1 MRYFRYGSLFAMLII
16 QSCSAAVVA
25 TPTLEQPST
34 AVAATPTLGQ
44 PSAAVVATPTLK
56 QPSAAVAATPTLEQP
71 SPTPPTPTAETSA
84 DEDTVSGVVILAEA
98 GLNLR
103 TGPDTASE
111 VIGILPQNE
120 LVKVTGASTDGDW
133 WQVACPDG
141 MDGNCWIS
149 ADPKWSEPANPGNFS
164 LAGLIYSQ
172 LDQQPERPLWRVGTD
187 GTPTIFLEE
196 SQNLGAL
203 SPDGRQA
210 INCCLPRGETNL
222 SLIDLATG
230 ESLQLTNTPDRLN
243 FNPQWWEG
251 NPETIVFV
259 STMVDPSDQPRPG
272 PGNLAAV
279 KTDGTGF
286 QVLDEQHLM
295 HSFIPALAPDGQTIA
310 YSIGGENAYDDGI
323 LTPWL
328 YHAEDGLAP
337 FKYAEYGL
345 NDLPD
350 LSFGSAAWS
359 PDGKY
364 LAWVVG
370 GELTGDGEWKTGI
383 AMFDLKGQSVEILN
397 PYVPANC
404 PYVWC
409 REAPQWSPNSKWLTW
424 EVSPASGLP
433 SFWIMQPDGTD
444 KRLIEHAGAPIWSP
458 DGDLLVYTQATSF
471 TTSVVMVMETGR
483 WQPQRT
489 GLPTQIGIVKW
500 ISE

>member
-1 MRYFRYGSLFAMLII
+1 MKHFRYISLFAMLII
-16 QSCSAAVVA
+16 QSCSGAVVT

-34 AVAATPTLGQ
+34 AM
-44 PSAAVVATPTLK
+44 AV
-56 QPSAAVAATPTLEQP
+56 TPTLEQP
-71 SPTPPTPTAETSA
+71 SAAIAATSTLGQPSPNLPTPTTETSA
-84 DEDTVSGVVILAEA
+84 EEGSVSAVVILAEA

-103 TGPDTASE
+103 TGPDSASE

-120 LVKVTGASTDGDW
+120 LVKVTGVSSDGNW

-141 MDGNCWIS
+141 TVGNCWIS
-149 ADPKWSEPANPGNFS
+149 ADPRWSEPANPGNFS

-172 LDQQPERPLWRVGTD
+172 LVQQPERPLWRVGTD
-187 GTPTIFLEE
+187 GTPTLFLDQ
-196 SQNLGAL
+196 SQSLGAL
-203 SPDGRQA
+203 SPDGRLA
-210 INCCLPRGETNL
+210 INCCFPRGETNL
-222 SLIDLATG
+222 SLINLATG
-230 ESLQLTNTPDRLN
+230 ERLQLTNTPDRLN

-259 STMVDPSDQPRPG
+259 STMVDPSDQPMPG

-295 HSFIPALAPDGQTIA
+295 HTFFPALAPDGQTIA
-310 YSIGGENAYDDGI
+310 YNHGGEKASEDGI

-328 YHAEDGLAP
+328 YKEANGPAP
-337 FKYAEYGL
+337 FNYAVYGL
-345 NDLPD
+345 NDLPG

-370 GELTGDGEWKTGI
+370 GELTGDGKWKTGI
-383 AMFDLKGQSVEILN
+383 AMFDLEGQSVEILN
-397 PYVPANC
+397 PYVPADC
-404 PYVWC
+404 SYVWC
-409 REAPQWSPNSKWLTW
+409 RTAPQWSPDSEWLTW
-424 EVSPASGLP
+424 EVSPAGGLP
-433 SFWIMQPDGTD
+433 SFWIMQPDGTE
-444 KRLIEHAGAPIWSP
+444 KRLIDQAAAPIWSP
-458 DGDLLVYTQATSF
+458 DGNLLVYTQLSTN
-471 TTSVVMVMETGR
+471 SVMIMETGQ

-489 GLPTQIGIVKW
+489 GLPSQIGIVKW

>member
-1 MRYFRYGSLFAMLII
+1 MKHIRYGLLFAMLII
-16 QSCSAAVVA
+16 QSCSGPVAATPTLEQASTAVAA

-34 AVAATPTLGQ
+34 AVAATPTLEL
-44 PSAAVVATPTLK
+44 PST
-56 QPSAAVAATPTLEQP
+56 AVAATPTLEQP
-71 SPTPPTPTAETSA
+71 SPTPPMPTAETSA
-84 DEDTVSGVVILAEA
+84 EEDTVTAVVILAA
-98 GLNLR
+98 SGLNLR

-111 VIGILPQNE
+111 VVGILPQNE
-120 LVKVTGASTDGDW
+120 LVKVSGVSPDGDW

-141 MDGNCWIS
+141 TAGNCWIS
-149 ADPKWSEPANPGNFS
+149 ADPRWSEPANPVIFS
-164 LAGLIYSQ
+164 LAGLIYTQ
-172 LDQQPERPLWRVGTD
+172 FDQQPERPLWRVGAD
-187 GTPTIFLEE
+187 GTPTLFLEE

-203 SPDGRQA
+203 SPDGKLA
-210 INCCLPRGETNL
+210 INGGPRGETNL

-243 FNPQWWEG
+243 FNPQWWEA

-295 HSFIPALAPDGQTIA
+295 YSFFPALAPDGQTIA
-310 YSIGGENAYDDGI
+310 YNIGGEDAYDDGI

-424 EVSPASGLP
+424 EVSPAGGLP

-444 KRLIEHAGAPIWSP
+444 TRLIEHAGAPIWSP
-458 DGDLLVYTQATSF
+458 DGDLLVYTQNTSF